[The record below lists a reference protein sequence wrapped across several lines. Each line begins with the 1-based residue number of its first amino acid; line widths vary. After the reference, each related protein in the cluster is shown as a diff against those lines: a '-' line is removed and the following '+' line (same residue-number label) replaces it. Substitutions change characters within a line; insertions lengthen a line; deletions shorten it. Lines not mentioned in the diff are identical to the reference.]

1 MREVSAPVLDKGP
14 LPPYCLGFR
23 KPLPGSRVVSRYS
36 CLSVSSFRKRECKQ
50 ERNRQ
55 SERKREEDR
64 RRGGKWDN
72 ATAWEELGFHRWTRE
87 KQQQQVQ
94 LEKETMRLGWL
105 VALLVWIVITKK
117 KAFCSFKGVW
127 PFQDIISN
135 CSVKTASNIISFIPY
150 RSIYRLQKGKFH
162 LVIYCEN
169 INSSTIDWKEWYWL
183 LHTGSC
189 LWICLFTHAPIC
201 SKQYPGPQLTV
212 TITDS
217 I

>member
-55 SERKREEDR
+55 SERKREKDR

-94 LEKETMRLGWL
+94 LEKETMWLGWL
-105 VALLVWIVITKK
+105 IALLVCIVITEKK
-117 KAFCSFKGVW
+117 VFCSFKGVW

-135 CSVKTASNIISFIPY
+135 CHVKTASNIISFIPY
-150 RSIYRLQKGKFH
+150 RSIYRLQKGKFY

-169 INSSTIDWKEWYWL
+169 INSSTIYLKND
-183 LHTGSC
+183 TGC
-189 LWICLFTHAPIC
+189 CTLAVVWICLFTHVPIC